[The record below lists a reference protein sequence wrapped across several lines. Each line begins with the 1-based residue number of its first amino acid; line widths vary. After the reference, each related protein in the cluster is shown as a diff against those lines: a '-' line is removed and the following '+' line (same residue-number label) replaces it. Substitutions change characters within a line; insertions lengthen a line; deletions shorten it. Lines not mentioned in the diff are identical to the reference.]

1 MVRGLLNSAYTLM
14 PAHGCTEDHRDCNVS
29 RRNLLRGAGLT
40 GAAACVAMTGLGLA
54 LPGDAFAVALGKDE
68 RDGLSPQQVLDRL
81 MEGNERFRN
90 NRPLRHDYLAQ
101 KAATGESQH
110 PAAIILSCID
120 SRAPAEILMDT
131 GIGDVFNTR
140 LAGNVINPDVL
151 GSMEFACAVAGSKL
165 VLVMGHTSCGAIKGA
180 IAGAQLG
187 NLTGL
192 VERMKPAV
200 EATAHEGRRD
210 EKNLAF
216 VDDVARTHVR
226 MTVQSIRQQS
236 SVLAGLER
244 SGAIALQGAMYHL
257 RGGRIELLDA

>member
-1 MVRGLLNSAYTLM
+1 MSVHDYS
-14 PAHGCTEDHRDCNVS
+14 EDQRDCNVS
-29 RRNLLRGAGLT
+29 RRNLLRGVGFT
-40 GAAACVAMTGLGLA
+40 GAAACAAMAGIGLA

-81 MEGNERFRN
+81 LEGNERFRS

-101 KAATGESQH
+101 KVATGESQH

-120 SRAPAEILMDT
+120 SRAPAEILMDA
-131 GIGDVFNTR
+131 GIGEVFNAR
-140 LAGNVINPDVL
+140 LAGNVINNDVL
-151 GSMEFACAVAGSKL
+151 GSMEFACAVAGAKL
-165 VLVMGHTSCGAIKGA
+165 VLVMGHSNCGAIKGA
-180 IAGAQLG
+180 ISGAQLG

-200 EATAHEGRRD
+200 EATVHAGGRD

-216 VDDVARTHVR
+216 VDEVARTHVR

-244 SGAIALQGAMYHL
+244 TGAIALKGAMYHL
-257 RGGRIELLDA
+257 KGGRIELLDA